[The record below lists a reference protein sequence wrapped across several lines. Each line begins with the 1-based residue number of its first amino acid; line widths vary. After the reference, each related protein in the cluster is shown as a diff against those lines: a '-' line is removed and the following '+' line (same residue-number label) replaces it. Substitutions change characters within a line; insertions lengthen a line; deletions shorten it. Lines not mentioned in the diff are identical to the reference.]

1 MAIELDVVIFGG
13 AGAGLWLL
21 DELRRRGARAVLIE
35 RDALGTGQTVASQGI
50 IHGGVKYS
58 LKGVVSASAQAIR
71 AMPPRWRDAYAG
83 RREPDLTGVELRA
96 DGCWLWRTAS
106 MRSRLGMLGARAGLV
121 VKPVSVD
128 ASQRP
133 AVLTDCPGEVYRL
146 DEPVIDVVKFLHAMA
161 QRNQRLLI
169 RGEPIELSA
178 DRIIIGDLDL
188 RPASIVLTA
197 GAGNEALCEQLG
209 LVNDHPIMQRRPL
222 HMVMVRGDLPA
233 LNGHCVDGGHT
244 RATITSATDSAGRTV
259 WQVGGQIA
267 EDGVTME
274 PAALIPHARDELA
287 AVLPGVSFEGVEWST
302 YRVDRAERAVI
313 GGGRPEDVQIVQRGK
328 VIAAWP
334 TKLALA
340 PHMSDLIV
348 DLLGEYGIDQ
358 EYEGVD
364 APRPDVALP
373 PWETSQTWNSDV

>member
-13 AGAGLWLL
+13 GGAGLWLL

-35 RDALGTGQTVASQGI
+35 RDALGTGQSVASQGI

-83 RREPDLTGVELRA
+83 RREPDLTGVELRS

-161 QRNQRLLI
+161 RRNQRLTRISERHASLGMEKKLLSGKDEDDPRCCASKVSGWHVDLI
-169 RGEPIELSA
+169 RFQ
-178 DRIIIGDLDL
+178 L
-188 RPASIVLTA
+188 R
-197 GAGNEALCEQLG
+197 
-209 LVNDHPIMQRRPL
+209 
-222 HMVMVRGDLPA
+222 
-233 LNGHCVDGGHT
+233 
-244 RATITSATDSAGRTV
+244 
-259 WQVGGQIA
+259 
-267 EDGVTME
+267 
-274 PAALIPHARDELA
+274 
-287 AVLPGVSFEGVEWST
+287 
-302 YRVDRAERAVI
+302 
-313 GGGRPEDVQIVQRGK
+313 
-328 VIAAWP
+328 
-334 TKLALA
+334 
-340 PHMSDLIV
+340 
-348 DLLGEYGIDQ
+348 
-358 EYEGVD
+358 
-364 APRPDVALP
+364 
-373 PWETSQTWNSDV
+373 